1 MKTIMITLIF
11 VCLVHGQS
19 VIHAV
24 PTPPNA
30 SGLAWDGSDLWC
42 GAYGVNGDTIYKIDP
57 ADGTILKK
65 LVWGYQAD
73 SYGMTFDAGNLWVN
87 DHLTG
92 QDSIFRIDTITGAR
106 VHAIPAHKEYMAGLA
121 FDGSELWHCLYYNPD
136 GRAYYIDK
144 TDGSALDSINIYSL
158 PQPWG
163 AAWDGMYLWVCND
176 GNYGGTHSMNKI
188 DVTTHQIVQQFT
200 IPGVARPWG
209 LAWDGTYLW
218 AVARRVSPSGF
229 FAYQIDLT
237 GGGTPEIAVAPMS
250 YDFGTIP
257 YDSSAS
263 FELIISNLGDTILVI
278 DSLYSTDPVF
288 STEALSYPFDIPVQA
303 DTTVTVFFEP
313 DTDQVFEGQI
323 LVLASD
329 PDEET
334 TYVAV
339 QGIGVYSGPV
349 CVLSD
354 TTHDFGNIRLDGVAD
369 WHLTVSNQGFSDLEI
384 DSIAFSTADF
394 FSTSSLP
401 VTLSVFDTLF
411 VQVITRAHAAGTY
424 SGTILLYSSD
434 PAGPHS
440 VHLEAN
446 GVTVTLQGGDLLWSV
461 SFPDNVVC
469 VAGLD
474 DITADSIPDIA
485 AESYGTDSYG
495 LNHLKTFWGNSWG
508 QGVFVWGVGDESMT
522 GSYGD
527 DCLIQGDDYDQDG
540 MNDILLGTAW
550 GDRSVYALSAADGS
564 VIWFYDS
571 HWFDG
576 EGGWVYSVRPMPDI
590 DNDGVG
596 EVLAGIGGHD
606 TYEGPRSM
614 YCFSGVDGT
623 ILWRFQASD
632 AIASVSWIDDVNG
645 DDVPDAVCGAWG
657 NFIDQHVYCVSGASS
672 GVVYTPLWSYDCGG
686 DVQSV
691 VVVPDIDNDGIHD
704 VVAGAWSDSV
714 YCLSGADGARI
725 WAAYVAGYVLKVAVI
740 PDLCGPGVPGIGVAH
755 WGSVFH
761 VLNGATG
768 SQVWTYPIGYN
779 TWTVDA
785 IGDVD
790 GDSIADVVTG
800 NQTPG
805 TVYCFSGQDGTVIW
819 TYAEGRLIYS
829 VRSIPDISGDGYDD
843 VIVGTQKSSGIAHL
857 LALCGGTPGS
867 AVTDVQVQSLGS
879 VSVYPRIA
887 KNNIHIRMHDVP
899 LDHIAIYDASGRL
912 IKEFRGI
919 AGGQGDISW
928 HTDDMQGRKVS
939 QGIYFIKILGREFQK
954 VVKVIVVR

>member
-1 MKTIMITLIF
+1 MKIIIMTLIF
-11 VCLVHGQS
+11 ICFVYGQS
-19 VIHAV
+19 VVHAV

-30 SGLAWDGSDLWC
+30 SGLAWDGNYLWC

-57 ADGTILKK
+57 VNGTVVKK

-73 SYGMTFDAGNLWVN
+73 SYGMEFDAGDLWVN

-106 VHAIPAHKEYMAGLA
+106 VHAIPAHKEFMAGLA
-121 FDGSELWHCLYYNPD
+121 TDGSQLWHCLYYSPD

-144 TDGSALDSINIYSL
+144 TNGSALDSIDIFSL

-163 AAWDGMYLWVCND
+163 AAWDGVYLWVCND
-176 GNYGGTHSMNKI
+176 GNYGGTHSMNQI
-188 DVTTHQIVQQFT
+188 DVTTHQIIDQFT

-229 FAYQIDLT
+229 YAYQIDLS
-237 GGGTPEIAVAPMS
+237 GGGTAEITVTPMS
-250 YDFGTIP
+250 YDFGIVPCDSLESFDLTI
-257 YDSSAS
+257 A
-263 FELIISNLGDTILVI
+263 NLGDTVLVI
-278 DSLYSTDPVF
+278 DSIFTTQPVF
-288 STEALSYPFDIPVQA
+288 SVETMSYPFDIPVQN
-303 DTTVTVFFEP
+303 DTTVTVYFEP
-313 DTDQVFEGQI
+313 DTDLVFTGNALI
-323 LVLASD
+323 AASD

-334 TYVAV
+334 TYVSL
-339 QGIGVYSGPV
+339 QGTGVFTGAA

-354 TTHDFGNIRLDGVAD
+354 TIHDYGSVRLNAVAG
-369 WHLTVSNQGFSDLEI
+369 WYLTASNQGYADLII
-384 DSIAFSTADF
+384 DSITFGTPHF
-394 FSTSSLP
+394 FSTVNLP
-401 VTLSVFDTLF
+401 AVLSVFDTLRI
-411 VQVITRAHAAGTY
+411 QVITHAATSGIY
-424 SGTILLYSSD
+424 SDVMQVYSND
-434 PAGPHS
+434 PGSPHS
-440 VHLEAN
+440 VDLEAY
-446 GVTVTLQGGDLLWSV
+446 GATVTLEGGDLLWSA

-469 VAGLD
+469 VAGLN
-474 DITADSIPDIA
+474 DITGDSIPDVA

-495 LNHLKTFWGNSWG
+495 LNHLKTFWGNSWS
-508 QGVFVWGVGDESMT
+508 QGVFSWGFGDESQT

-540 MNDILLGTAW
+540 IADILLGTAW
-550 GDRSVYALSAADGS
+550 GDRSVYAISAADGS

-590 DNDGVG
+590 DNDGIG

-614 YCFSGVDGT
+614 YCFSGIDGT
-623 ILWRFQASD
+623 ILWRFQAND
-632 AIASVSWIDDVNG
+632 AIASVGWIDDVNG

-657 NFIDQHVYCVSGASS
+657 NSIDQHVYCVSGASS

-691 VVVPDIDNDGIHD
+691 VVIPDIDNDDIED
-704 VVAGAWSDSV
+704 IVAGAWSDSV
-714 YCLSGADGARI
+714 YCLSGADGVRI
-725 WAAYVAGYVLKVAVI
+725 WATYVAGFVIKIVAI
-740 PDLCGPGVPGIGVAH
+740 DDLCGPGVPGIGVAH
-755 WGSVFH
+755 WGSMFH

-768 SQVWTYPIGYN
+768 AQVWTYPIGSN
-779 TWTVDA
+779 VWTVDA

-790 GDSIADVVTG
+790 GDSVADVVTG

-805 TVYCFSGQDGTVIW
+805 TVYCFSGQDGSIIW
-819 TYAEGRLIYS
+819 TYSEGRLIYS
-829 VRSIPDISGDGYDD
+829 VRSIPDISDDGYED

-867 AVTDVQVQSLGS
+867 GIADMQVQTLGS

-887 KNNIHIRMHDVP
+887 KNNIRILVRDVP
-899 LDHIAIYDASGRL
+899 LEHIAIYDAAGRL

-919 AGGQGDISW
+919 AGGQCDVSW
-928 HTDDMQGRKVS
+928 HTDDMLGRKVS
-939 QGIYFIKILGREFQK
+939 QGIYFIKILGREFQT
-954 VVKVIVVR
+954 VEKVIVVR